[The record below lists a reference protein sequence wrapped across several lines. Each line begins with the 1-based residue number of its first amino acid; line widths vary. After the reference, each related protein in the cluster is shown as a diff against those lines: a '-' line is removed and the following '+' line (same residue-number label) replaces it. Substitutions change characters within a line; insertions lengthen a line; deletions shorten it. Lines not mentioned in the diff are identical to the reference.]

1 MIVEQHNN
9 VQRIQDEYCC
19 ADCGRSWPVDDYE
32 VPPCQLIML
41 DHHGK
46 VMQQVERIK
55 AEIKRK

>member
-1 MIVEQHNN
+1 MIIGPHKH
-9 VQRIQDEYCC
+9 VQRAFDEYCC
-19 ADCGRSWPVDDYE
+19 ADCGRSWPVNDYE
-32 VPPCQLIML
+32 VPPCQITLL